1 MWLVVYTTLQVYDV
15 TLQRY
20 NFKDRL
26 WSRQMS
32 EKEFYHALK
41 EFLFNGKCYRRDIV
55 PGLVAM
61 LRALRDVI
69 KERDSFRFFT
79 SSLLIIYDG
88 VDNDSNCSRDKMT
101 SSTTSTQSATHPH
114 SAPEQDSN
122 GFDNL
127 QEMRKCVDVRM
138 IDFARSTHHGMTT
151 NQSNYLGPDEG
162 YIHGL
167 ATLISAF
174 ESILSSI

>member
-1 MWLVVYTTLQVYDV
+1 
-15 TLQRY
+15 
-20 NFKDRL
+20 
-26 WSRQMS
+26 MS
-32 EKEFYHALK
+32 EKEFYRALK
-41 EFLFNGKCYRRDIV
+41 EFMFNGKCYRRDIV

-61 LRALRDVI
+61 LRALKDVI

-88 VDNDSNCSRDKMT
+88 IDNDSNCSKDSST
-101 SSTTSTQSATHPH
+101 SSPTH
-114 SAPEQDSN
+114 SASEH
-122 GFDNL
+122 GFHNL